1 MDNFLGGNLSVDS
14 EVALDRIGE
23 VVNRTPLQYNLA
35 LSERYQADIYIKRE
49 DLQVVRSYKLRGAF
63 NKIMQLPEAEKS
75 RGVVCASA
83 GNHAQGVAFTCKKL
97 GIKGVIFMPG
107 PSPRQ
112 KISQTEMFGN
122 GHIEIILT
130 GDTFDDCQQAALAYA
145 EAQGMTFIP
154 PFDDLAIIEGQG
166 TVGVEIYAELPQA
179 EVVILPVGG
188 GGLASGTS
196 YYLKNK
202 NPEIRV
208 FGVEPKGAACLK
220 AALEQGGP
228 VTLERINKFVDG
240 AAVQRIGDLNYAFCS
255 RLLDAVKAIPEGKV
269 CTSILELYNRDAIV
283 AEPAGALSIAAL
295 DEFREEI
302 KGRQVVCVLSGGNND
317 IDRMSEIKE
326 LSLLH
331 EGLKHYFIVRFPQR
345 PGALKLFVN
354 EVLGPD
360 DDITRFEFIKKTQ
373 RERGPALVG
382 IELKTAG
389 DYPELIRRMEQ
400 HNFGYIPVNSD
411 QTLFEYLI

>member
-1 MDNFLGGNLSVDS
+1 MNEISADNLSIDS
-14 EVALDRIGE
+14 EAALRRIGD
-23 VVNRTPLQYNLA
+23 VIVRTPLQYNA
-35 LSERYQADIYIKRE
+35 GLSDRYKAEIYIKRE

-63 NKIMQLPEAEKS
+63 NKIMQLKEDEKS

-83 GNHAQGVAFTCKKL
+83 GNHAQGVAFSCKKL
-97 GIKGVIFMPG
+97 GIKGVVFMPG
-107 PSPRQ
+107 PSPKQ

-122 GHIEIILT
+122 GHIDIILT
-130 GDTFDDCQQAALAYA
+130 GDTFDDCQQAALAYSK
-145 EAQGMTFIP
+145 EHGMTFIP
-154 PFDDLAIIEGQG
+154 PFDDLDIIEGQG
-166 TVGVEIYAELPQA
+166 TVGVEILEELPQV
-179 EVVILPVGG
+179 EFVIVPVGG

-196 YYLKNK
+196 HYLKSK
-202 NPEIRV
+202 NPEIRI
-208 FGVEPKGAACLK
+208 FGVEPQGAACLK
-220 AALEQGGP
+220 AAIENGRP

-240 AAVQRIGDLNYAFCS
+240 AAVQRIGDLTYDFCS
-255 RLLDAVKAIPEGKV
+255 RLLDDVKAIPEGKV

-295 DEFREEI
+295 DDYRDEI
-302 KGRQVVCVLSGGNND
+302 RGHKVVCIMSGGNND

-354 EVLGPD
+354 EVLGPG

-382 IELKTAG
+382 IELRSAE
-389 DYPELIRRMEQ
+389 DYPDLIRRMEEN
-400 HNFGYIPVNSD
+400 NFGYIPVNSD